1 VQTHLNKGTR
11 MNKLHALLLASCLA
25 TSVGLVGGTPAPVAA
40 APGPDPVS
48 ADGRSWIL
56 EPYFLVPTMSGTS
69 GIRGLEA
76 DVNASSGDILSAL
89 DFGAML
95 YIEMHG
101 PKTSV
106 SLDNMYM
113 NLGAGGDTR
122 LGTVDVDMRQTGVA
136 LTGYRR
142 FGHSFEGTLGVT
154 FNSIKG
160 GLTSSGPLGVDLSDH
175 QIWVDPYVGI
185 RLQTPNPKRWR
196 FTFNGSVG
204 GFGVGSDFAWQAFPE
219 IGYRCSPTFEISGG
233 FRALDMDYENGTGS
247 EKFVYNMTTYGP
259 QLGAKIHF

>member
-1 VQTHLNKGTR
+1 
-11 MNKLHALLLASCLA
+11 MNKLRPVLLASCLVTA
-25 TSVGLVGGTPAPVAA
+25 LALVGGIPSPVAA

-69 GIRGLEA
+69 GIRGLET
-76 DVNASSGDILSAL
+76 DVNASSGDILGAL

-106 SLDNMYM
+106 SLDNTYM

-122 LGTVDVDMRQTGVA
+122 LGTVNVDMRQTGVA

>member
-1 VQTHLNKGTR
+1 ML
-11 MNKLHALLLASCLA
+11 
-25 TSVGLVGGTPAPVAA
+25 GGSPAHVDA

-48 ADGRSWIL
+48 ADDRSWIL

-69 GIRGLEA
+69 GIHGLES
-76 DVNASSGDILSAL
+76 DVTASSGDILSAL

-106 SLDNMYM
+106 SLDNTYM
-113 NLGAGGDTR
+113 NLGGSGDTP
-122 LGTVDVDMRQTGVA
+122 LGTVDVDLRQTAVT

-142 FGHSFEGTLGVT
+142 FGHCFEGTLGVT
-154 FNSIKG
+154 FNRIKG
-160 GLTSSGPLGVDLSDH
+160 GLKGSGPLGVDFEG
-175 QIWVDPYVGI
+175 QQTWVDPYVGI

-196 FTFNGSVG
+196 FTFNGQVG

-219 IGYRCSPTFEISGG
+219 IGYRCSPAFEISGG
-233 FRALDMDYENGTGS
+233 FRAIDMDYENGTGN
-247 EKFVYNMTTYGP
+247 EKFTYNMTTYGP